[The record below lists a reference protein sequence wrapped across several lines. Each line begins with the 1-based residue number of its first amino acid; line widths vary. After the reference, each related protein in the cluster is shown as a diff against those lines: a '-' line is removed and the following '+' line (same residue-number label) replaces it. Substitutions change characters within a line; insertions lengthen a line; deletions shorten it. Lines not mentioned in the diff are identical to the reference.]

1 MCIILFSLKKKKQ
14 CEPEP
19 VFFSFFKLWLEA
31 QATPLTGCFS
41 KLKNFP
47 FHKFVEQKIAV
58 GLSS

>member
-1 MCIILFSLKKKKQ
+1 MCIILFSLKKKSN
-14 CEPEP
+14 
-19 VFFSFFKLWLEA
+19 VNLSFFFFKLWLEA

-47 FHKFVEQKIAV
+47 FHRFVKEKIAV